1 MSHRVT
7 TQTEI
12 KDKDVAAAALK
23 QAGYTFDVQDQTI
36 RITSGDLC
44 HASIDLRTGLVSGDT
59 DYMHSDSKFS
69 ALKKFYAEEKV
80 KKEFLRQGG
89 YIESRSVNAQGH
101 IVLIGVTA

>member
-12 KDKDVAAAALK
+12 KDQDVATAALK
-23 QAGYTFDVQDQTI
+23 SAGYTFDQRDQTI
-36 RITSGDLC
+36 FITSGDLRN
-44 HASIDLRTGLVSGDT
+44 ATIDLRTGVVSGDT
-59 DYMHSDSKFS
+59 DYQHSDSKFS

-80 KKEFLRQGG
+80 KKEFQRQGG
-89 YIESRSVNAQGH
+89 YIESRTVNAQGH